1 MELLVEVVGYKAF
14 KGQIRDSKIDNGELY
29 ALVELD
35 TRYNKIEP
43 DGTNWK
49 AGFTV
54 ESWKVPSADIV
65 LKLASLPAPSVK
77 NPIPCRLFIKRIS
90 NGSESR
96 EVITDI
102 EPLTVN
108 AKTGELKAVPP
119 VKEKAAA

>member
-1 MELLVEVVGYKAF
+1 MELIVDVVGYKAF
-14 KGQIRDSKIDNGELY
+14 KGQIRESKIDNGELY

-49 AGFTV
+49 SGYTV
-54 ESWKVPSADIV
+54 ESWKVPSADLV
-65 LKLASLPAPSVK
+65 LKLSSLPAPTVK
-77 NPIPCRLFIKRIS
+77 NPIPCRLLIKRIS

-102 EPLTVN
+102 EPLNVN
-108 AKTGELKAVPP
+108 AKTGEIRSSSAR
-119 VKEKAAA
+119 EKSPA

>member
-1 MELLVEVVGYKAF
+1 MELLVDVIGYKAF

-43 DGTNWK
+43 SGTNWK

-54 ESWKVPSADIV
+54 ESWKVPSADLV
-65 LKLASLPAPSVK
+65 LMLCSLPAPSAK
-77 NPIPCRLFIKRIS
+77 NPIPCRLSIKRIS

-102 EPLTVN
+102 QPLAVN
-108 AKTGELKAVPP
+108 SKTGELKAVSP
-119 VKEKAAA
+119 VKDKSAS